1 MVILHCH
8 ILQFLN
14 SQTPKIWFTEFW
26 KYQMFPLQRLSNLY
40 PTKALSTGGNL
51 DCRSSRFS
59 ILFNTYLSINLERD
73 VPYSGMVLKFDHF
86 NCSDT
91 RRNLYHESRRSHEFT
106 SVMCYT
112 SLLLLIL
119 HIHNQLLKY
128 TFIICRYNLETST
141 KC

>member
-1 MVILHCH
+1 VVILHCH

-26 KYQMFPLQRLSNLY
+26 KYQTFSLQRLSNLY
-40 PTKALSTGGNL
+40 PTKALRTLTADLQDLAFCSTH
-51 DCRSSRFS
+51 
-59 ILFNTYLSINLERD
+59 ISINLERD
-73 VPYSGMVLKFDHF
+73 VPYSGMVLKVDHF

>member
-14 SQTPKIWFTEFW
+14 SHIQRYDLQNFENIICFLSSGSLIFTQPKPQELVATLTAD
-26 KYQMFPLQRLSNLY
+26 LQDL
-40 PTKALSTGGNL
+40 AFCSTH
-51 DCRSSRFS
+51 
-59 ILFNTYLSINLERD
+59 ISINLERD
-73 VPYSGMVLKFDHF
+73 VPYSGMVLKVDHF

-119 HIHNQLLKY
+119 LIHNQLLKY